1 MFPNP
6 RAIPDPAGYAF
17 LEEEESMQMKAKR
30 IAAILFTLAIAV
42 WPVIAE
48 QVTLKFA
55 CWDYDLYGY
64 DKALIENFMKKNPN
78 INVDVM
84 SFPNADYDNK
94 INIMMSGGEELDAL
108 YVKSVALFG
117 SLVLKNQL
125 ADLKPFVGK
134 DKLDLSPYGAA
145 ISSYLSSGDKLLGLP
160 YRYDRYLLYYNK
172 DVFDAAGV
180 PYPGPDMTWDDM
192 RALAAKVT
200 KGTGKDKV
208 YGAFFAPA
216 NYCFLTPGLQEG
228 KGGYLDMDFG
238 LFKEGWGNFYNMM
251 YVDKTAQDWPTL
263 KSVSA
268 DQTYFMKGNSGM
280 MINGTWFMNILVTE
294 LKAGRTNI
302 HWGATRA
309 PVSKAMKAAGKQASN
324 GSITPVAMSNRAKN
338 PDAAWSLV
346 KYLASEEAG
355 KIAASY
361 LLFTGFSS
369 AAIVDQMAKV
379 EGFDPTARDA
389 INKSGPAYPMMSGAN
404 KLAGAFST
412 MVNKQI
418 ELLFTQNQTLDQ
430 TISEMDRLR
439 KEIIANQ

>member
-1 MFPNP
+1 M
-6 RAIPDPAGYAF
+6 R
-17 LEEEESMQMKAKR
+17 R
-30 IAAILFTLAIAV
+30 IALIAV
-42 WPVIAE
+42 FALAAASVLAAE

-64 DKALIENFMKKNPN
+64 DKALIENFMKKNPD
-78 INVDVM
+78 IKVEVM
-84 SFPNADYDNK
+84 SFPNADFDNK
-94 INIMMSGGEELDAL
+94 INIMMSGGEELDVL
-108 YVKSVALFG
+108 YAKSVALFG
-117 SLVLKNQL
+117 SLVNKNQL
-125 ADLKPFVGK
+125 ADLKPFIQR

-145 ISSYLSSGDKLLGLP
+145 IGSYLTAGDKVLGLP
-160 YRYDRYLLYYNK
+160 YRYDRYLLYFNK
-172 DVFDAAGV
+172 DIFDAAGL

-192 RALAAKVT
+192 RGLAQKLT

-228 KGGYLDMDFG
+228 KGGYIDMDFN
-238 LFKEGWGNFYNMM
+238 LFKEGWGNFYTMM
-251 YVDKTAQDWPTL
+251 YVDKTAQDWPSL

-268 DQTYFMKGNSGM
+268 DQTYFMKGNSAM
-280 MINGTWFMNILVTE
+280 MINGTWFMNIITTE
-294 LKAGRTNI
+294 LQAGRINM
-302 HWGATRA
+302 HWGAQRA

-324 GSITPVAMSNRAKN
+324 GSITPVVMNAKTKKA
-338 PDAAWSLV
+338 DAAWALV

-361 LLFTGFSS
+361 LLFPGYSS
-369 AAIVDQMAKV
+369 PSIVEEMTKV
-379 EGFDPTARDA
+379 KGFDLTAKDA

-404 KLAGAFST
+404 KLAGQFST
-412 MVNKQI
+412 MVNKQL